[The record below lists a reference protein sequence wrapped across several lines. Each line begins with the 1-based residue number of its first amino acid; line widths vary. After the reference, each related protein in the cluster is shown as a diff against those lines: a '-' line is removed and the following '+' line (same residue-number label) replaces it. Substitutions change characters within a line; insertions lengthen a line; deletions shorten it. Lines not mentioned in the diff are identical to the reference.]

1 MTASSS
7 DLQNFANQAFRR
19 AGVMGW
25 PVDHSLS
32 PRVHGFWLKH
42 YGIKGEYVRI
52 PVPPEDFA
60 VKLRALRTDG
70 FVGCNVTVPHKE
82 AALDTVDEVHPLA
95 ARIGAVNTVV
105 VREDGTLYGFNT
117 DGFGFLEN
125 LRQGHRGF
133 DAANG
138 PAVVL
143 GAGGAARAVVATLL
157 DAGAPEVRLLNRT
170 LERAEELAVD
180 LAGTG
185 MGTLTVAPWE
195 SRADALDGAALLVN
209 TTTLGMTGKPA
220 LDIDLSDLP
229 TDAVVNDIV
238 YAPLETDLL
247 ARARAR
253 GNPAVD
259 GLGMLLHQARPGF
272 EAWFGPLPEVTQDL
286 RDFVL
291 GGA

>member
-1 MTASSS
+1 MMGEPST
-7 DLQNFANQAFRR
+7 QKFKR

-32 PRVHGFWLKH
+32 PRVHGYWLKH
-42 YGIKGEYVRI
+42 YAIAGEYTRI
-52 PVPPEDFA
+52 PVSPEDLA
-60 VKLRALRTDG
+60 AKLRALSVDG
-70 FVGCNVTVPHKE
+70 FAGCNITVPHKE
-82 AALDTVDEVHPLA
+82 AALKIVDEVHPLA

-105 VREDGTLYGFNT
+105 VREDGSLYGFNT

-125 LRQGHRGF
+125 LRHGHKGF
-133 DAANG
+133 AAATG

-143 GAGGAARAVVATLL
+143 GAGGAARAIVAALL
-157 DAGAPEVRLLNRT
+157 EAGAPEVKLLNRT
-170 LERAEELAVD
+170 LARAEDLAVD

-185 MGTLTVAPWE
+185 MGTLTVAAWDD
-195 SRADALDGAALLVN
+195 RADALEGAALLVN
-209 TTTLGMTGKPA
+209 TTTLGMQGKPA
-220 LDIDLSDLP
+220 LDLDLSVLP
-229 TDAVVNDIV
+229 AAAVVNDIV

-272 EAWFGPLPEVTQDL
+272 EAWFGRLPDVSDAL
-286 RDFVL
+286 RAYVL
-291 GGA
+291 AGD